1 MRIVGNGARVYKED
15 DAWGRWQLEY
25 GVTSPCSG
33 SSEIKDLCS
42 LNKAATDFGIPEPTL
57 RRYVKKEPNDYPLN
71 LGRYRPVFSAE
82 LEDKLATY
90 LVELGK
96 RYYGMTNL
104 QVRKFACC

>member
-1 MRIVGNGARVYKED
+1 MESLHLAVVAVRSKI
-15 DAWGRWQLEY
+15 
-25 GVTSPCSG
+25 
-33 SSEIKDLCS
+33 CS